1 VAGTGCSCGAGG
13 CGGGGCGG
21 GACGGGGFCAGVG
34 DVGVGTGAVGTGG
47 EALGGEALGGEGL
60 AGGGVAGGGVTGA
73 VGAGTTGGV
82 GAGGAGVGVGVGVG
96 VGLGFGFGLG
106 DLGTGAAVG
115 FGETATGNDTGIAR
129 AWETGAARC
138 TAARRGRTLAR
149 CDCFA
154 TRFRAAALRAAGSPA
169 RGRMRRLRSVIAT
182 PTASLPSRA
191 ASPSEIVW
199 CPSIERSQRWPK
211 RIATTVI
218 VARTVAKRSGR
229 TAL

>member
-1 VAGTGCSCGAGG
+1 VAGTGCGCGAGG

-47 EALGGEALGGEGL
+47 EALGGEGL
-60 AGGGVAGGGVTGA
+60 AGGGVAGGGGTGA
-73 VGAGTTGGV
+73 VGAGTTGAV
-82 GAGGAGVGVGVGVG
+82 GAGGAGVGVGVGFGLGLCFGFGVG
-96 VGLGFGFGLG
+96 VGLG

-115 FGETATGNDTGIAR
+115 FGETASGNDTGITR

-138 TAARRGRTLAR
+138 TAARGGRTLAW